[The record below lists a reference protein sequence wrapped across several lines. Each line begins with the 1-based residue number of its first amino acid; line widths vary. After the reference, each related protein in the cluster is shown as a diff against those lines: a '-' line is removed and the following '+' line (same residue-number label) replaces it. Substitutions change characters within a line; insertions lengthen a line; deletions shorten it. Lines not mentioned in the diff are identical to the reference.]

1 MAGTIQCLPC
11 YESMV
16 EIVTMV
22 GAQLAHK
29 DAGVTGVYN
38 QEIYLEPRRE
48 MMQWY
53 ADYLEDVN

>member
-1 MAGTIQCLPC
+1 
-11 YESMV
+11 MV